1 MYTINEAKESQI
13 NEDLLLRNT
22 NSITAMDNNLE
33 HKHEQVV
40 RHRNFMELFLIQYI
54 F

>member
-1 MYTINEAKESQI
+1 MYTINDAKESQI

-22 NSITAMDNNLE
+22 NTIIAMDNNLE
-33 HKHEQVV
+33 YKHEQVV